1 MLIGT
6 IGDSISESDAVTI
19 VQTLYTEKVITRRE
33 GDLMLA
39 VLSKETLSFSDRH
52 VADQLRARILV
63 SLLNRLRFES

>member
-1 MLIGT
+1 M
-6 IGDSISESDAVTI
+6 TI

-52 VADQLRARILV
+52 VGDQLRARILV